1 MQYKKLITYCMA
13 KKSHLKF
20 LSKEQ
25 LSEVKDFRYNYGF
38 DNSKEEEELAPRNY
52 FRLASALRAN
62 LQTFEEDVSEKYE
75 RRDPKLE
82 IPFDIDYMEITFQD
96 LFEIKKFFPIYYDDY
111 GLEGVAFYDFAK
123 KGLFAIIDSEKF
135 ETFIGNIINFTR
147 SELDNDNNSTY
158 SANIKYIAGFRLL
171 RTEDIVKFQLE
182 NIGDIVYFSIIDLP
196 LGANLKEEILAVLFD
211 YLESNEIEFQYI
223 EDVDRL
229 ELRNPTSEQIKKIV
243 ENYDI
248 IESATCSAFTTVRPG
263 EFNTVEREFGF
274 EILNADED
282 LPIVGIID
290 TGISRDTALAPL
302 LIPDE
307 TFTLAGS
314 PLIDHGGRNRLGHGT
329 AVAGLVALG
338 RHNHRNDFEGEV
350 MADAKLL
357 SIKISNSGN
366 GFISELD
373 LVEMLYEVKE
383 KYPEIRLFTLTTC
396 YSCNMSTNEAFSDY
410 TYALDK
416 FAYETNSLL
425 FICTGNNDECINDN
439 TNYDLNYFH
448 GEHTNLSTPADS
460 LNNFIVGAAADNLK
474 EGAFLGISSGREF
487 PALYTRKGHID
498 LSAIYSPKK
507 NNENYFRPDVI
518 ESGGDMGFYNA
529 TTLDWMDE
537 PALTLLSALP
547 HRGIMQDVGTSFAA
561 PLTAN
566 LAAKIIKNYPQLSNE
581 SVKALIINGAS
592 LNFIQFT
599 DNVSKLLNR
608 VAGNGIVD
616 ELKSLYSSES
626 SATMI
631 LEDKIEAGKIK
642 IYPIN
647 FPDYLLNDELGKKN
661 GILKVTATL
670 CFKFLPI
677 RNNQL
682 SYNPIHMA
690 FSIFKNQPADDIMKP
705 DKELKSKLRSTL
717 SWSENGRHVAKPLPY
732 SNTQKIF
739 LNVNIADLHKE
750 DSTFKLAIH
759 AKVSDQIVGS
769 LPDGYPSDFPFSIVL
784 AIEETFKKSTGKLY
798 DELLAINH
806 LEIISILD
814 LDTTLEAEDLNV

>member
-1 MQYKKLITYCMA
+1 MS

-25 LSEVKDFRYNYGF
+25 LSEVKDFKYNYGF
-38 DNSKEEEELAPRNY
+38 DNSREEEEEFIPKSY
-52 FRLASALRAN
+52 FRLASSLRAN
-62 LQTFEEDVSEKYE
+62 LETFEEDVSEKYE
-75 RRDPKLE
+75 RKDSKLK
-82 IPFDIDYMEITFQD
+82 IPIDIDYMEITFQD
-96 LFEIKKFFPIYYDDY
+96 LFDIKKFFPIYYDDY

-123 KGLFAIIDSEKF
+123 KGLFAIIDREKF
-135 ETFIGNIINFTR
+135 QKFLGDIFNFTR
-147 SELDNDNNSTY
+147 FELDHDYSSTY
-158 SANIKYIAGFRLL
+158 SANIKYIAEFRLL
-171 RTEDIVKFQLE
+171 KTEDILKFQLD
-182 NIGDIVYFSIIDLP
+182 NIGEIVYLSIINLP
-196 LGANLKEEILAVLFD
+196 LDAKLKEEILKALFV
-211 YLESNEIEFQYI
+211 YLESIEIEYQYN
-223 EDVDRL
+223 EEVDRV
-229 ELRNPTSEQIKKIV
+229 ELHNPTSEQIKKIV

-248 IESATCSAFTTVRPG
+248 IESAICSAFTTVRPG

-274 EILNADED
+274 EILNSEEE

-290 TGISRDTALAPL
+290 TGISRDTALAPI

-307 TFTLAGS
+307 AFTLAGN
-314 PLIDHGGRNRLGHGT
+314 PLVDHGGRNRQGHGT

-350 MADAKLL
+350 IADAKLL

-373 LVEMLYEVKE
+373 LVKMLYDVKD

-396 YSCNMSTNEAFSDY
+396 YSCNMHTNEAFSDY

-416 FAYETNSLL
+416 FAYETNSMI
-425 FICTGNNDECINDN
+425 FICTGNNDDCITEN

-474 EGAFLGISSGREF
+474 EGAFLGIASGREF

-498 LSAIYSPKK
+498 LSSIYSPKK

-537 PALTLLSALP
+537 PALTLISALP

-566 LAAKIIKNYPQLSNE
+566 LAAKIIKNYPLLTNE

-592 LNFIQFT
+592 LSFIQFT

-616 ELKSLYSSES
+616 EFRSLYSNES

-642 IYPIN
+642 VYPIN
-647 FPDYLLNDELGKKN
+647 FPDYLINDKLGKKN
-661 GILKVTATL
+661 GILKITATL

-690 FSIFKNQPADDIMKP
+690 YSIFKNHSAEDIMKP
-705 DKELKSKLRSTL
+705 DKQLKSKLRSTL
-717 SWSENGRHVAKPLPY
+717 SWSENGRYVSKPLPY
-732 SNTQKIF
+732 SNTQKIS
-739 LNVNIADLHKE
+739 LNVNLADLHME
-750 DSTFKLAIH
+750 DSTFNLAIH

-769 LPDGYPSDFPFSIVL
+769 LPDGYPSQFPFSIVI
-784 AIEETFKKSTGKLY
+784 AIEETLKKSTGKLY
-798 DELLAINH
+798 DELLAVNH
-806 LEIISILD
+806 LEVINNLD
-814 LDTTLEAEDLNV
+814 LDTSLEATDLYI

>member
-1 MQYKKLITYCMA
+1 MA
-13 KKSHLKF
+13 KRSHLKF
-20 LSKEQ
+20 ISKEQ
-25 LSEVKDFRYNYGF
+25 LSEVKDFRYNYGY
-38 DNSKEEEELAPRNY
+38 DGNKEEEDISPKNY
-52 FRLASALRAN
+52 FRLATALRAN
-62 LQTFEEDVSEKYE
+62 LRTFEHDVSEKYE
-75 RRDPKLE
+75 RRDPDIT
-82 IPFDIDYMEITFQD
+82 IPADIDYMEITFQD
-96 LFEIKKFFPIYYDDY
+96 LFEIRKFFSIYYEDY

-123 KGLFAIIDSEKF
+123 RGLFAIIDRDKF
-135 ETFIGNIINFTR
+135 EAFIGDVIGFTR
-147 SELDNDNNSTY
+147 SELDHDNSISY

-171 RTEDIVKFQLE
+171 KTEDIVRFQLE
-182 NIGDIVYFSIIDLP
+182 DIGEIVYLSIIDLP
-196 LGANLKEEILAVLFD
+196 LEIKLKEEILSALFD
-211 YLESNEIEFQYI
+211 YFGSNEIEFRYI
-223 EDVDRL
+223 EESDRI
-229 ELRNPTSEQIKKIV
+229 EVRNPTLEQIKKIV
-243 ENYDI
+243 ENFDI

-274 EILNADED
+274 EILNVDED

-290 TGISRDTALAPL
+290 TGISRDTALSPL
-302 LIPDE
+302 IIVDE
-307 TFTLAGS
+307 TFTLAGN
-314 PLIDHGGRNRLGHGT
+314 PLVDHGGRNRLGHGT

-338 RHNHRNDFEGEV
+338 RHNHRNNFEGEV
-350 MADAKLL
+350 RADAKLL

-373 LVEMLYEVKE
+373 LIEMLYEVK
-383 KYPEIRLFTLTTC
+383 KRYPEIRLFTLTTC

-416 FAYETNSLL
+416 FAFETDSLL
-425 FICTGNNDECINDN
+425 FICTGNNDNCINEN
-439 TNYDLNYFH
+439 SNYDLNYFH

-474 EGAFLGISSGREF
+474 DGAFLGIASGREF

-498 LSAIYSPKK
+498 LSAIYSSKK

-518 ESGGDMGFYNA
+518 ESGGDMGFYNP

-566 LAAKIIKNYPQLSNE
+566 LAAKIIKNYPQLTNE

-599 DNVSKLLNR
+599 ENVTQLLNR
-608 VAGNGIVD
+608 VVGNGVVD
-616 ELKSLYSSES
+616 ESKSLYSSEN

-631 LEDKIEAGKIK
+631 LEDNIEPGKIK

-677 RNNQL
+677 KNNQL

-690 FSIFKNQPADDIMKP
+690 FSIFKNQSADDIMKP
-705 DKELKSKLRSTL
+705 DKALKSKLRSTL

-732 SNTQKIF
+732 ANTQKIF
-739 LNVNIADLHKE
+739 LNVNLADLHKE

-759 AKVSDQIVGS
+759 AKVSDQIVGN
-769 LPDGYPSDFPFSIVL
+769 LPDGYPSEFPFSIVIS
-784 AIEETFKKSTGKLY
+784 IEETLKKSTGKLY
-798 DELLAINH
+798 DQLHAVNH
-806 LEIISILD
+806 LEVISALD
-814 LDTTLEAEDLNV
+814 LDTTLETEDLNV